1 LNRKEEIIQAAMKLF
16 AQKGYHATSMQEIAE
31 QCGMAKGS
39 IYNYFK
45 SKEEIAVS
53 IFRYHYDVLF
63 QKISDI
69 ARDETL
75 SAREKFEKQL
85 LIQIEEFY
93 RHKELVQMHMGEQAV
108 KVNDE
113 IRQLVFLIRA
123 KMLNWYRQ
131 AIEEI
136 YGEKVRN
143 FSLDCATM
151 LNGMLKEY
159 LFYIAIDGKELHLSK
174 TAPFLLRRMDAIVAS
189 MSEREEPL
197 LTIEVMHDYLCVE
210 QTNKQRKRQQIIDCI
225 HQMIETLQRN
235 GGVEED
241 VGRSLETLKQEFS
254 EADEARKFIV
264 EALLLY
270 LERRQVPL
278 WEELKTAIDHYF
290 AP

>member
-85 LIQIEEFY
+85 SIQIEEFY

-159 LFYIAIDGKELHLSK
+159 LFYMAIDRKELHLSK
-174 TAPFLLRRMDAIVAS
+174 MAPFLLRRMDAIVAS

-197 LTIEVMHDYLCVE
+197 LTMEVMHDYLCVE

-225 HQMIETLQRN
+225 HQMSEMLQRN

-241 VGRSLETLKQEFS
+241 VGRSLEALKQEFS

-278 WEELKTAIDHYF
+278 WKELKTAIDHYF

>member
-1 LNRKEEIIQAAMKLF
+1 LNRKEEIIRAAMKLF

-31 QCGMAKGS
+31 QSGMAKGS

-45 SKEEIAVS
+45 SKEEIAIS

-85 LIQIEEFY
+85 SIQIEEFY

-108 KVNDE
+108 KVSDE
-113 IRQLVFLIRA
+113 VYQLVFLIRA
-123 KMLNWYRQ
+123 KTLNWYRQ

-143 FSLDCATM
+143 FSLDCATI

-159 LFYIAIDGKELHLSK
+159 LFYMAIDRKEFHLSK
-174 TAPFLLRRMDAIVAS
+174 LAPFLLRRMDAIVAS

-197 LTIEVMHDYLCVE
+197 LTMEIMRDYFCVE
-210 QTNKQRKRQQIIDCI
+210 QDNKQRKRQQIIDCI
-225 HQMIETLQRN
+225 HQMIEMLQIR
-235 GGVEED
+235 GGVEDD
-241 VGRSLETLKQEFS
+241 VTRSLEALKQEFS
-254 EADEARKFIV
+254 EAEEARKFIV

-270 LERRQVPL
+270 LERWQLPL
-278 WEELKTAIDHYF
+278 WKELKVAIDRYF
-290 AP
+290 GT

>member
-1 LNRKEEIIQAAMKLF
+1 MNRKEEIIQAAMKLF

-85 LIQIEEFY
+85 SIQIEEFY

-136 YGEKVRN
+136 YGEKVSN

-159 LFYIAIDGKELHLSK
+159 LFYIAIDRKELHLSK
-174 TAPFLLRRMDAIVAS
+174 MAPFLLRRMDAIVAS

-197 LTIEVMHDYLCVE
+197 LTMEVMHDYLCVE
-210 QTNKQRKRQQIIDCI
+210 QANKHRKRQQIIDCI
-225 HQMIETLQRN
+225 HQMIEMLQRN

-241 VGRSLETLKQEFS
+241 IGRSLEALKQEFS

>member
-1 LNRKEEIIQAAMKLF
+1 LNRKEEIIRAAMKLF

-31 QCGMAKGS
+31 QSGMAKGS

-45 SKEEIAVS
+45 SKEEIAIS

-85 LIQIEEFY
+85 SIQIEEFY

-108 KVNDE
+108 KVSDE
-113 IRQLVFLIRA
+113 VYQLVFLIRA
-123 KMLNWYRQ
+123 KTLNWYRQ

-143 FSLDCATM
+143 FSLDCATI

-159 LFYIAIDGKELHLSK
+159 LFYMAIDRKEFHLSK
-174 TAPFLLRRMDAIVAS
+174 LAPFLLRRMDAIVAS

-197 LTIEVMHDYLCVE
+197 LTMEIMRDYLCVE
-210 QTNKQRKRQQIIDCI
+210 QDNKQRKRQQIIDCI
-225 HQMIETLQRN
+225 HQMIEMLQIR
-235 GGVEED
+235 GGVEDD
-241 VGRSLETLKQEFS
+241 VTRSLEALKQEFS
-254 EADEARKFIV
+254 EAEEARKFIV

-270 LERRQVPL
+270 LERWQLPL
-278 WEELKTAIDHYF
+278 WKELKVAIDRYF
-290 AP
+290 GT